1 MRHADDQS
9 GSSVLMIKEQIMLG
23 RDIESHESFNDILR
37 SRPTQSI
44 SDDDSSTL
52 VIFSFEATSAAVR

>member
-44 SDDDSSTL
+44 SDDDSSML
-52 VIFSFEATSAAVR
+52 VIFSFEATSPAVR